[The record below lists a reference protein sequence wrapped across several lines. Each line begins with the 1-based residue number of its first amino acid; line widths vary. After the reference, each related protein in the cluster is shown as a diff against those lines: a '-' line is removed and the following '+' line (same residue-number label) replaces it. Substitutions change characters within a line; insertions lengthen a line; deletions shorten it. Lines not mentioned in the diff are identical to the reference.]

1 MAFSITDREHMSRAL
16 ELAARGRFTTSPNPA
31 VGCVLVKDGRVI
43 GEGYT
48 RPAGGNHAEI
58 EALAGVSDTS
68 GAALETCG
76 AALETCG
83 ATAYVTLEP
92 CSHSGKTGPCVEALI
107 AAGIR
112 RAVIACEDPNPKVAG
127 QGIKILEQAGI
138 EVACGLFEEQ
148 AREINKGFIKRH
160 EQGTPWVLVKMAA
173 SLDGRTAMASG
184 QSQWITTP
192 ASRQDV
198 QRLRAAS
205 CAIITGIGTQLMDD
219 PSLTVRITKEQLGVD
234 DDLRQPLRVVVDSK
248 LQISPQARM
257 FDQPGETL
265 IATLAGIVEETP
277 AANGAENSDGVR
289 QREKVAALQAA
300 GAEVLFLP
308 ERQGHVDLQELLLEL
323 ARRECN
329 NIMVEAGAGL
339 AGAFVAEGLLDEMV
353 CYFAPKL
360 FGSDARPM
368 FELPIQTI
376 DAHLALA
383 VKDIRQIGEDIRITL
398 RPDKDY

>member
-1 MAFSITDREHMSRAL
+1 MTYSVADREHMSRAL
-16 ELAARGRFTTSPNPA
+16 ELAAKARYTASPNPS
-31 VGCVLVKDGRVI
+31 VGCVLVVDGQVV

-48 RPAGGNHAEI
+48 RPAGGHHAEI
-58 EALAGVSDTS
+58 EALNAVSGTQ
-68 GAALETCG
+68 GAINQGTINQ
-76 AALETCG
+76 G

-92 CSHSGKTGPCVEALI
+92 CSHTGKTGPCAQALI
-107 AAGIR
+107 DAGIS

-127 QGIKILEQAGI
+127 DGIELLQDAGI
-138 EVACGLFEEQ
+138 EVVCGLYEDQ

-160 EQGTPWVLVKMAA
+160 EQGLPWVLVKTAA

-192 ASRQDV
+192 ASRKDV

-219 PSLTVRITKEQLGVD
+219 PSLTVRITNADVGVED
-234 DDLRQPLRVVVDSK
+234 SLRQPLRVVVDSHLK
-248 LQISPQARM
+248 MSAEARM
-257 FDQPGETL
+257 FAQPGKTL
-265 IATLAGIVEETP
+265 VATM
-277 AANGAENSDGVR
+277 DGPE
-289 QREKVAALQAA
+289 QREKAVALQTA
-300 GAEVLFLP
+300 GAEVVFLAA
-308 ERQGHVDLQELLLEL
+308 RDGHVDLYELLLEL

-329 NIMVEAGAGL
+329 NVMVEAGAGL
-339 AGAFVAEGLLDEMV
+339 AGAFVAEGLLDELV
-353 CYFAPKL
+353 CYWAPKL
-360 FGSDARPM
+360 FGSAARPM